1 MPSSIIALPK
11 NMTTEGGAKRSAL
24 LSPTAY
30 DWGYRPVASQLV
42 TQAVTPEEVGSIL
55 QNAEDGDP
63 AQFLELA
70 DRMEDKDLNYRAV
83 LATRKL
89 AVTGMDVVVESVD
102 DDALNVAAADLARE
116 VLTDSALR
124 LGLKDVLD
132 ALAKGFSVSQII
144 WETTERQWRPAS
156 LTWCNPVW
164 FRPAKADGRTV
175 MLVNGWGY
183 EDTDLLPLEKNQFV
197 VHTPSIKSTIVIK
210 RGLARA
216 AVWAYIFK
224 NYTVKDWLRASEL
237 YGTPFRLGKYADKA
251 HRGDLLSALKS
262 MGTDAYGVIP
272 DTAQIEFVVAPGGDG
287 SIYER
292 LADWADKQV
301 AIGVLGQYGTV
312 QSIPGQL
319 GAANEKSAVRE
330 DIQIDDAVD
339 LAATLR
345 RDLITPLIR
354 FNLGEK
360 ARIPTIRFQLPE
372 VRQPELIVSA
382 LERLVPLGLDVEKSW
397 ARDQFGI
404 PDPEPGAELL
414 GAPVPVAPP
423 MAAAPAEEPEEPE
436 EPEEEEPET
445 EEPEEPETEEP
456 AEATSRAILAVL
468 NEGITWLKSQP
479 KPAATPAQAAV
490 DHVGDRAL
498 ESTDATAPIPLDL
511 LREAVVGARDELDLT
526 ERLALLAGQRNDYDA
541 IIEQAM
547 FAARLIGF
555 VAANERTE

>member
-1 MPSSIIALPK
+1 MPPSIIPLPK
-11 NMTTEGGAKRSAL
+11 TVTENGAKRSIP

-30 DWGYRPVASQLV
+30 DYGYRPVASQLV

-55 QNAEDGDP
+55 QDAEDGDP

-70 DRMEDKDLNYRAV
+70 ERMEEKDLNYRAV
-83 LATRKL
+83 LSTRKL

-116 VLTDSALR
+116 VLMDSALR
-124 LGLKDVLD
+124 LGMKDVLD
-132 ALAKGFSVSQII
+132 ALGKGFSVCQII
-144 WETTERQWRPAS
+144 WETTEKQWRPAS
-156 LTWCNPVW
+156 VQWCNPVW

-175 MLVNGWGY
+175 KLVNGYGY
-183 EDTDLLPLEKNQFV
+183 EDTDLLDLEKNQFI
-197 VHTPSIKSTIVIK
+197 VHTPAIKSAIVIK
-210 RGLARA
+210 RGLARV

-224 NYTVKDWLRASEL
+224 NYTIKDWLRASEI
-237 YGTPFRLGKYADKA
+237 YGTPFRLGKYVDKA

-272 DTAQIEFVVAPGGDG
+272 DTAQIEFIAAPGGDG

-312 QSIPGQL
+312 QSVPGQL

-360 ARIPTIRFQLPE
+360 ARIPIVRFQLPE

-414 GAPVPVAPP
+414 GAPQPVIP
-423 MAAAPAEEPEEPE
+423 AAAEPAEEPEPQ
-436 EPEEEEPET
+436 EEPET
-445 EEPEEPETEEP
+445 EEPEAEEPEAEEQE
-456 AEATSRAILAVL
+456 EATKLAVMKAL
-468 NEGITWLKSQP
+468 SDGIAWLKSLQ
-479 KPAATPAQAAV
+479 KPATTPVQAAV
-490 DHVGDRAL
+490 DSLGDKAMAA
-498 ESTDATAPIPLDL
+498 TDPTAPIPIDL

-555 VAANERTE
+555 VASKERTE